1 MLNYSKIALETAYEN
16 IFWWNRDKHFLKEYG
31 NLILLFKG
39 TYQLVLFFICKWQ
52 HKIQCAAIFENL
64 SERDVISDSP
74 CEELASL
81 SKP

>member
-1 MLNYSKIALETAYEN
+1 MNEWVNECGAELSKYSKKQGTN
-16 IFWWNRDKHFLKEYG
+16 SSWQCG
-31 NLILLFKG
+31 NLTLLCKG

-52 HKIQCAAIFENL
+52 HKIQYAAIFENL